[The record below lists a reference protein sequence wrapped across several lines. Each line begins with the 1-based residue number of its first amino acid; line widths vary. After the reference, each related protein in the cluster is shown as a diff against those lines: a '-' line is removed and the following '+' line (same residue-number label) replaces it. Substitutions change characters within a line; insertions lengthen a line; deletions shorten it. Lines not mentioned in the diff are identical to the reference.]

1 MSPTLVHSTCTEGL
15 SFIKKKKE
23 NWTFI
28 ITVTYVYIQCV
39 SFITALG
46 TTAVMGCLSGCRF
59 SM

>member
-15 SFIKKKKE
+15 SFIKK
-23 NWTFI
+23 NLTFI
-28 ITVTYVYIQCV
+28 ITATYVYIQRV

-46 TTAVMGCLSGCRF
+46 TTAVMGCPSGCRF

>member
-1 MSPTLVHSTCTEGL
+1 MSPTLVHSTCKEGL
-15 SFIKKKKE
+15 SFILKKE

-28 ITVTYVYIQCV
+28 ITVTYVNIQCV

-46 TTAVMGCLSGCRF
+46 TTVVMGCPSGCRF